1 MDLDEILVNL
11 KVLEQLQVNQK
22 LISRGPYLNIEYE
35 SVIPEFIRRWR
46 RQDNRNETIK
56 KINLVVNSALK
67 LKQSK
72 GVEIEEYLLK
82 SINGLR
88 SLKETY
94 ATCCQTSARIDV
106 IINKIKSTID
116 IKEEVE
122 FENEDETFSN
132 KIELVSDGAMNDRLN
147 IVQVKNGRQ
156 DNK

>member
-72 GVEIEEYLLK
+72 DIEIEEYLLK

-106 IINKIKSTID
+106 IINKIRSAVN
-116 IKEEVE
+116 IKEEGE

-132 KIELVSDGAMNDRLN
+132 KID
-147 IVQVKNGRQ
+147 
-156 DNK
+156 

>member
-35 SVIPEFIRRWR
+35 SIIPEFIRRWR

-72 GVEIEEYLLK
+72 DIEIDPYLSK

-106 IINKIKSTID
+106 IINKIKAAVD
-116 IKEEVE
+116 IKEEHVLDS
-122 FENEDETFSN
+122 ENETFLNKNDLASN
-132 KIELVSDGAMNDRLN
+132 EALSNNLN
-147 IVQVKNGRQ
+147 IL
-156 DNK
+156 

>member
-72 GVEIEEYLLK
+72 DIEIEEYLLK

-106 IINKIKSTID
+106 IINKIKSAAD
-116 IKEEVE
+116 IKEECE
-122 FENEDETFSN
+122 FDNEDETFSN
-132 KIELVSDGAMNDRLN
+132 KID
-147 IVQVKNGRQ
+147 
-156 DNK
+156 

>member
-35 SVIPEFIRRWR
+35 SIIPEFIRRWR

-72 GVEIEEYLLK
+72 DIEIDPYLSK

-106 IINKIKSTID
+106 IINKIKAVVD
-116 IKEEVE
+116 VKEENVIYS
-122 FENEDETFSN
+122 ENETLSN
-132 KIELVSDGAMNDRLN
+132 KIDLPSSDVINNNLN
-147 IVQVKNGRQ
+147 IL
-156 DNK
+156 